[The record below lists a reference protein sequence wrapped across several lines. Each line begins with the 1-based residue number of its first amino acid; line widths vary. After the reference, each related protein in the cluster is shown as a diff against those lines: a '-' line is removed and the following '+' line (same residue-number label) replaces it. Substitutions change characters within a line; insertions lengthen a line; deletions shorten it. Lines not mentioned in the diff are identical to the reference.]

1 MCDNAQNL
9 LPCFHLTNLHP
20 DAACRPFP
28 HDIDGFAATIQILL
42 KLSRLWE
49 LLRSKLTSFP
59 KGDIDLVQLSGI
71 NGLQEP
77 WQTWQNFLSEILRR
91 PVSM

>member
-9 LPCFHLTNLHP
+9 LPVETGFHLTNLHP
-20 DAACRPFP
+20 DAARRPFP
-28 HDIDGFAATIQILL
+28 HDIDGFAATI
-42 KLSRLWE
+42 LWE
-49 LLRSKLTSFP
+49 LLRCKLTSFP

-77 WQTWQNFLSEILRR
+77 WQTWQNFLSEMLRR